1 MAALEGEVRHLKH
14 EVIRHQEEAC
24 QLNEK
29 VRDIECLKDQKEK
42 EQLQLHGQLC
52 VCQQQV
58 RKNLYRSSSPV
69 LISTSLTGEISGEI
83 SVEL

>member
-1 MAALEGEVRHLKH
+1 MTALEGEVRHLKH
-14 EVIRHQEEAC
+14 KVIRHQEETC

-52 VCQQQV
+52 ISQQQV
-58 RKNLYRSSSPV
+58 RKNLHRSSSPA
-69 LISTSLTGEISGEI
+69 LISTSLAGEISGEI